1 MLTKAHDKCFTET
14 LQFIQNALQSVP
26 DTGAANVAGMYLC
39 FTANQTAFMDKLSQ
53 LVGRHTL
60 SVNIFFNGE
69 FCDSNEFVGDGQTGQ
84 IHIVRSG
91 TVIFSHDG
99 MLNVEVTGPA
109 IMFYPRGMSH
119 RLSVPGGDAS
129 LVCAHIRYEHG
140 FHNSLAR
147 VLPPSVHVP
156 MDRVPEIRA
165 TLEMLIA
172 ESKQAQLGS
181 AMILDRLFDVLAMQL
196 VRHQYIGE
204 GFSMGLMTA
213 LGDRHLSPVLAAI
226 HERPQHPWQLASMA
240 KLAGMSRS
248 AFAEHFAKTVGQTP
262 AAYLAQ
268 WRMTL
273 AQRLLRSGL
282 PVKVVSERT
291 GYGSASVFSRAFANE
306 IGKSPTRWLQ
316 EAAA

>member
-1 MLTKAHDKCFTET
+1 
-14 LQFIQNALQSVP
+14 
-26 DTGAANVAGMYLC
+26 
-39 FTANQTAFMDKLSQ
+39 MDKLSQ

-60 SVNIFFNGE
+60 SVSVFFNGE
-69 FCDSNEFVGDGQTGQ
+69 FCEANEFVEDGSSGQ

-91 TVIFSHDG
+91 TVIFSHEG
-99 MLNVEVTGPA
+99 ALNLEVTGPA
-109 IMFYPRGMSH
+109 VMFYPRGMSH
-119 RLSVPGGDAS
+119 RLSVPGGAAS

-147 VLPPSVHVP
+147 VLPPAVHVP
-156 MDRVPEIRA
+156 MERVPEIRR
-165 TLEMLIA
+165 TLDMLIA
-172 ESKQAQLGS
+172 ESQQARQAHLGS

-204 GFSMGLMTA
+204 GFSMNLMTA
-213 LGDRHLSPVLAAI
+213 LGDRHLSPVLAAL

-248 AFAEHFAKTVGQTP
+248 SFAEHFARTVGQTP

-306 IGKSPTRWLQ
+306 VGKSPTQWLQ
-316 EAAA
+316 EAGVQ